1 MNPDPNSLAW
11 FIRRTFVASNE
22 IRTIGNLVGQ
32 LNHIFYCLNRIDGH
46 DKISTYKLSP
56 SPDKTAGQEPL
67 SCLCSF
73 ALFENEEL

>member
-11 FIRRTFVASNE
+11 FIRRTLVASNE

-32 LNHIFYCLNRIDGH
+32 LIFYCLNRIDGH

-67 SCLCSF
+67 SRLCSF
-73 ALFENEEL
+73 ASFENEEL